1 MLQRICLSIV
11 VCLAVIPFLTA
22 QTKYG
27 SGGEYCSHTKSSR
40 HHVLQPRGP
49 NSPGHPY
56 DVLEYKLDLDLY
68 SNFVSPYPKSFSG
81 SATIHI
87 RVDSILNSIDLN
99 AGNYSLQIDSVGMSG
114 LYFEHDDDTL
124 RVDLDNI
131 YYPGDSLYVQ
141 IFYQHRN
148 VTDNNFN
155 VGGGMVFTDSEPQGA
170 RNWFPCWDQPSDKA
184 RLDLTAKVPA
194 TAKLGS
200 NGRLADSTH
209 VADTIWYHWISKDP
223 VATYLIV
230 MAGRNN
236 YNLDIVYWPRLSNP
250 QDTLPIRFYS
260 NPGENPTA
268 IKNMIGSLADF
279 FAQTYCD
286 HPFEKDGFATLN
298 NLFQWGG
305 MENQTLTCL
314 CPNCWDE
321 MLIVHEF
328 SHQWFGDMITC
339 GTWADLWL
347 NEGFANFSE
356 ALWLEEKEGY
366 GAYKDEIESNAS
378 SYLYGNPGW
387 PIYNPSWAVTPPG
400 DNILFNYAITYAKSA
415 CVLHLFRYVAGDS
428 LFFECIH
435 QYAGDS
441 VRFRYQSVV
450 TQDFIDKMNEVTGK
464 DYSWFFHQW
473 LTYPDHPVYAN
484 TYNFTKIHDQLW
496 DVWFRASQVQSDGQ
510 FFVMPLELQI
520 GFSDGSDTL
529 VKVFHSAN
537 NQEFM
542 FAFAKEPVSLV
553 FDPDNQIVLKQGT
566 TVVGTGESSVPGQRL
581 EYTLHPNPLDQSAQV
596 MIRTTEEAPLM
607 VTLLDGTGMTVAVLM
622 NENKPAGEY
631 YLMIERDGL
640 PAGIYFLRMESGIA
654 RAAAKLVIR

>member
-1 MLQRICLSIV
+1 MIV
-11 VCLAVIPFLTA
+11 LFLTVIPFLSA

-27 SGGEYCSHTKSSR
+27 SGGEYCSHAKSSR
-40 HHVLQPRGP
+40 HHVLQPRGA
-49 NSPGHPY
+49 NSPRHMY

-68 SNFVSPYPKSFSG
+68 SNFISPYPKSFTG
-81 SATIHI
+81 SVTIHF
-87 RVDSILNSIDLN
+87 RVDSLLNSIELN
-99 AGNYSLQIDSVGMSG
+99 AGNFSLQVDSVGMAG
-114 LYFEHDDDTL
+114 LYYEHENDIL
-124 RVDLDNI
+124 RIDLDDI
-131 YYPGDSLYVQ
+131 YYPGDSLYVN
-141 IFYQHRN
+141 IFYKHKN

-155 VGGGMVFTDSEPQGA
+155 SSGGMVFTDCEPQGA
-170 RNWFPCWDQPSDKA
+170 RNWFPCWDQPTDMA

-209 VADTIWYHWISKDP
+209 IADTIWYHWVSRDP

-250 QDTLPIRFYS
+250 QDTLPIRFYY

-279 FAQTYCD
+279 FASTYGD

-298 NLFQWGG
+298 NQFQWGG

-356 ALWLEEKEGY
+356 ALWKEEKYGY
-366 GAYKDEIESNAS
+366 GGYKDEIESNAS
-378 SYLYGNPGW
+378 SYFYGNPGW
-387 PIYNPSWAVTPPG
+387 PIYNASWAFDPPG

-428 LFFECIH
+428 LFFECVR
-435 QYAGDS
+435 QYAQDS
-441 VRFRYQSVV
+441 VNFRYQSVV
-450 TQDFIDKMNEVTGK
+450 TQDFIAKMNEVTCE
-464 DYSWFFHQW
+464 DYSWFFNQW
-473 LTYPDHPVYAN
+473 LMYPNHPVYAN
-484 TYNFTKIHDQLW
+484 TYNFTKQSDQWW

-510 FFVMPLELQI
+510 FFIMPLELKI
-520 GFSDGSDTL
+520 LFSDGSDTL
-529 VKVFHSAN
+529 MKVFNSVN
-537 NQEFM
+537 DQEFM
-542 FAFAKEPVSLV
+542 FGFAKEPVSLV
-553 FDPDNQIVLKQGT
+553 FDPNNQIVLKQAT
-566 TVVGTGESSVPGQRL
+566 TIVGIGERPDHNDNL
-581 EYTLHPNPLDQSAQV
+581 EYTLHPNPFDQSACLTV
-596 MIRTTEEAPLM
+596 SLPDEGRLTVA
-607 VTLLDGTGMTVAVLM
+607 LLDRNGRLITVLID
-622 NENKPAGEY
+622 ENRPAGECS
-631 YLMIERDGL
+631 LTVGREGL
-640 PAGIYFLRMESGIA
+640 PAGIYLLKMESGEVSA
-654 RAAAKLVIR
+654 TAKLMIR